1 MLKGDVIRLM
11 CTLLATIMGE
21 DKFNTCCFEFKEAAV
36 EGAAFLDAMESQA
49 KLLGTDAEVSQV
61 WTPSDCEALFNLI
74 AALQATQASE
84 CPIA

>member
-11 CTLLATIMGE
+11 CTLLATIIGE
-21 DKFNTCCFEFKEAAV
+21 DKFKTSVIEFQEAAV

-49 KLLGTDAEVSQV
+49 KLLGTDAEVSEA
-61 WTPSDCEALFNLI
+61 WNPSDCEALFNLI